1 MQKGRLFNC
10 IILLVGLPIIGF
22 CQSSTPLKQGML
34 IQSNTL
40 IERTEYLLEAP
51 ANLTNAVITISGKNI
66 TVDFN
71 EAKLLGTTSFN
82 APNKMHGLAI
92 KISPG
97 SENIILKNA
106 HISGYKIAIEADSV
120 KNLSIINCNLSY
132 NWRPELHS
140 NNIREDVSDWMSY
153 HKNDHDEW
161 KRYGAAIYLNNCT
174 KAFIQNNQITGV
186 QCALLM
192 TKCNGA
198 EVLDNDFSFNSGLG
212 IGMYRSS
219 NNKIYHNKLDF
230 NIRGYYY
237 GKYQRGQDSSGI
249 LAFEQSSDNIFAYN
263 SATHGGDGFFLWAG
277 QTTMDTGLGGCNNN
291 FIYGNDFSYAS
302 NNGVEITFSSNSVLH
317 NRIVGCDYGIWAGYS
332 YDSDLSDNQFAHNK
346 TAIGIEHGQSIN
358 IAMNEFN
365 SDRTAIKLWS
375 AAKQSDSWIYPT
387 KRNTQSKIYW
397 IAANRFMN
405 NNTVYDIMGTDTIVF
420 SGNQKTNVINEFKLG
435 DRISELDTTRESEAL
450 ELDIQ
455 KDKRLNTIK
464 YTTLPAQAFP
474 QGNQEIRITAWGPY
488 NFKYPLLWLKNID
501 SNQQMHFEVLGPK
514 GKWNVGSISGYQI
527 IAKGVD
533 SFPSTL
539 VAKMIDTAQQK
550 SIQLNYTGAKFIDQF
565 GQTKK
570 ENVEQ
575 SFAYS
580 TFDPKNTWHVKW
592 FAWDSA
598 TNPNTQY
605 RAFTELLNTKPL
617 QDTSIAA
624 LDFVWWGK
632 IAAKLPA
639 DSFATLATSILDLK
653 KGTYEIGITADDLVK
668 LWVDGVEQINA
679 WDAKNVAYD
688 EYTHHSIQLDLN
700 GKHEFKI
707 VQVDNTGLATLQ
719 FYIKPI
725 KQVLS
730 EK

>member
-1 MQKGRLFNC
+1 
-10 IILLVGLPIIGF
+10 
-22 CQSSTPLKQGML
+22 ML

-71 EAKLLGTTSFN
+71 EAKLLGTPSFN

-106 HISGYKIAIEADSV
+106 NISGYKIAIEADSV
-120 KNLSIINCNLSY
+120 KNISIINCNLSY

-153 HKNDHDEW
+153 HKNDHGEW

-263 SATHGGDGFFLWAG
+263 SATHSGDGFFLWAG

-358 IAMNEFN
+358 IAMNTFN

-375 AAKQSDSWIYPT
+375 AAKQPDSWIYPT

-420 SGNQKTNVINEFKLG
+420 SGNQKTNVKNEFKLG
-435 DRISELDTTRESEAL
+435 DRISELDTSRESEAL

-464 YTTLPAQAFP
+464 YTSLPAQAFP

-501 SNQQMHFEVLGPK
+501 SNQQMHFEVLGPP

-539 VAKMIDTAQQK
+539 VAKKIDTTQQK

-580 TFDPKNTWHVKW
+580 TYDPKNTWRVKW
-592 FAWDSA
+592 FAWDST

-725 KQVLS
+725 NLMLS